1 MTTTGQAPRFDEEVV
16 ARYLDAT
23 HAIGDHLLRRFAAT
37 CTDLDIPY
45 FLTSGTLLGAVRSRT
60 WIPWDD
66 DIDVIMFR
74 EDYER
79 LASALTAPATGADG
93 LLPPD
98 VAFSSPESRDDH
110 KTTIPRLVHLGTQRL
125 YVGRMWS
132 RMPIET
138 RHIPLDIFILDRA
151 PAHPLVRRGWSLA
164 ARVLDKGAAA
174 RYTTVRDVLHE
185 PTTGAAR
192 KATELAGVVVARV
205 LPRQRWHAL
214 RTYLVTRPARW
225 GGHGPFVA
233 TNYSTPGGRRMCF
246 QRDWYLPAGAVE
258 FDGATYPA
266 PGDATAVLT
275 ELYGADHLEPPQ
287 LEDRQPVH
295 IYGGLNATLGERS
308 WAIGPHVD
316 DDPVPEPV
324 PDLAPAPPTAIWDDD
339 GQLESAGSFRHQV
352 FWSLVARVTAA
363 VLQIL
368 VLILLARGLEP
379 SLFALV
385 STAYVALNVV
395 VAVNGF
401 GLLRQ
406 IEYRRSRDPADPS
419 LSSLFA
425 LRLRFSYASG
435 LLWLVACLVTFA
447 ITRHEYFLALTP
459 AAIWLLVEQTT
470 QVWNGVSVVDGHAQ
484 NLVMSYLT
492 RRLPVVVFL
501 GVALAFDLHMV
512 WSWTLGLAAGSFLS
526 YAQGV
531 WTQERWARVLWP
543 RSSMITE
550 KLELDLGYWWGL
562 VGAQL
567 RDLDVA
573 AVSLVSSVAGGFYAF
588 PARLVSPMNLVTMS
602 AASVAFPRVARA
614 GLTRRQL
621 RRGTL
626 LGVLPVI
633 GIAGTTALLSPFL
646 PLLLGEAYADSV
658 DVLRIAC
665 LTAVLTGTAT
675 LLAVLLQALST
686 EDARIVGYLSI
697 FFALAQVCAAGTGA
711 VLNGALGAATGTA
724 AVSAVTAVTLWV
736 QANRRVEA

>member
-1 MTTTGQAPRFDEEVV
+1 MTAVGQAPRFDQQVV
-16 ARYLDAT
+16 ATYLEAT
-23 HAIGDHLLRRFAAT
+23 HAIGEHLLREFDGT
-37 CTDLDIPY
+37 CRELGIPY

-79 LASALTAPATGADG
+79 LRAALATHPLAD
-93 LLPPD
+93 D
-98 VAFSSPESRDDH
+98 VAFSAPETREDH
-110 KTTIPRLVHLGTQRL
+110 KTSIPRLVHLGTQRM

-151 PAHPLVRRGWSLA
+151 PRNPLVRRGWSLA
-164 ARVLDKGAAA
+164 ALVLEKGASA

-185 PTTGAAR
+185 PSTRGSR
-192 KATELAGVVVARV
+192 KLTELAGVLLARV
-205 LPRQRWHAL
+205 LPRSRWHAL
-214 RTYLVTRPARW
+214 RTYVVTRPARW
-225 GGHGPFVA
+225 GSSGPYVA
-233 TNYSTPGGRRMCF
+233 TNYSTPAGRRMAF
-246 QRDWYLPAGAVE
+246 ERHWYLPGGFVE
-258 FDGATYPA
+258 FDGARYPA
-266 PGDATAVLT
+266 PGDTHAVLT
-275 ELYGADHLEPPQ
+275 ELYGPDHLQPPR

-295 IYGGLNATLGERS
+295 IYGGLRATLGERS
-308 WAIGPHVD
+308 WAVGPHV
-316 DDPVPEPV
+316 EPV
-324 PDLAPAPPTAIWDDD
+324 VEPVVEEHEDLLHP
-339 GQLESAGSFRHQV
+339 SGSFRHQV
-352 FWSLVARVTAA
+352 MWSLVARMTAA

-379 SLFALV
+379 KLFALV

-406 IEYRRSRDPADPS
+406 IEFRRSRDPDDPS

-435 LLWLVACLVTFA
+435 LLWLVGCVVAFA
-447 ITRHEYFLALTP
+447 VTRHEYFLALMP

-470 QVWNGVSVVDGHAQ
+470 QVWNGISVVDGRAE

-501 GVALAFDLHMV
+501 AVALVLDLHMV

-531 WTQERWARVLWP
+531 RTQERWARVLWP
-543 RSSMITE
+543 RRSMITE
-550 KLELDLGYWWGL
+550 KLPLDLGYWWGL
-562 VGAQL
+562 VGMQV

-588 PARLVSPMNLVTMS
+588 PARLVAPMNLVTM
-602 AASVAFPRVARA
+602 AAGSVAFPRVARA
-614 GLTRRQL
+614 GITRRQL

-626 LGVLPVI
+626 LGILPVLL
-633 GIAGTTALLSPFL
+633 IAGVVALLSPFL
-646 PLLLGEAYADSV
+646 PLLLGQAYADSV
-658 DVLRIAC
+658 AVLRISC
-665 LTAVLTGTAT
+665 VTAVLTGSAT
-675 LLAVLLQALST
+675 LLAILLQALST
-686 EDARIVGYLSI
+686 EDARTVGYLSI
-697 FFALAQVCAAGTGA
+697 FFALAQVGAAGAGA
-711 VLNGALGAATGTA
+711 VLDGAVGAATGVA
-724 AVSAVTAVTLWV
+724 CVSACTAVTLWV
-736 QANRRVEA
+736 QANRRVSA